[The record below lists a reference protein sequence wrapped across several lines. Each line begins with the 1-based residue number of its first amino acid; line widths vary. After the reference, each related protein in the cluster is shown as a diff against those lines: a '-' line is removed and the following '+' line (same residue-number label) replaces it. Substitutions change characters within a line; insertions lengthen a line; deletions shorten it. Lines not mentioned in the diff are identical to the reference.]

1 MEEVKDE
8 FKIVEVKDY
17 NQFEKKINIAKE
29 NGENALIVE
38 PLFRIYPK
46 KDVKFEKGWC
56 IISWKIIRNLYS
68 PEPIK
73 ADRVN
78 QIVTVGEISF
88 NPFPQENEEKKQF
101 FLKSKLE
108 YNEKFSREQY
118 SVKLCEMFLDLNNT
132 ENQKK
137 YLREILTENQVE
149 NLYETLENPFDSI
162 FEKDIASL
170 MKVKG
175 LGEKTIETLIGKYNS
190 HLEKSIL
197 LVELAELELSDE
209 QINTMLTGVD
219 NFSELIMTM
228 RRNPYLLA
236 KKIPRLGFLKADM
249 YAKKLGFDLT
259 SVLRVGSYIQYFL
272 NDNLENGNAW
282 VYAYELNQAMEKDLD
297 LDINFK
303 EFSMDEKLTNGYTK
317 DNNIAEAM
325 YRLENSN
332 TIIIRNNVNPDMR
345 RIVLSYYVKIEK
357 DIAEKLANISF
368 YKYEKTIA
376 DADIRLKEMEEL
388 TGLSC
393 NEKQKLAIKYALEEK
408 ILIITGK
415 AGTGKSHTLK
425 NLLAALNEEKIC
437 ENLPSNILKRNNGE
451 KIDYSKAILVSF
463 TGKAVARMAAASG
476 IEAKTI
482 NRLICEIKSKSKE
495 KIEQDIIIIDEF
507 TMTPVELFKEFLQY
521 INPNSKL
528 ILLGD
533 IHQLQSIGAGNLG
546 YDLLNFEGIKHIVLT
561 ENMRQDGE
569 SKIIEFCDKILLG
582 KPFLSSF
589 QSGDDCD
596 FFVSNSSE
604 NLKEN
609 ILNRFKEMWHN
620 NIIENK
626 QDFLFLSPV
635 KEKGDLSCLSL
646 NKAIQEIINPQSMID
661 EFVKKEI
668 PITYKNE
675 ARNYTL
681 RVGDIVINLVNNYEA
696 KNINLSTFKLAK
708 EKGMAINWKEE
719 KMNFIEK
726 YITDN
731 PKELEKQENT
741 IADGNKGK
749 VLMETA
755 IFNGWLGELVYLDEV
770 NKEGIFKFNEG
781 SGLYVFDF
789 EDIKDKITLG
799 YSISTHKS
807 QGGEWKYLFFALDF
821 SSYNLLMR
829 EILYTSASRAKKF
842 LYCSVNEKAFNLALK
857 QVDTKVRRS
866 ELLEHL
872 GKEYKK
878 L

>member
-1 MEEVKDE
+1 MEEIKE
-8 FKIVEVKDY
+8 ELKIAEVKDY

-46 KDVKFEKGWC
+46 KDVKFGKGWC

-78 QIVTVGEISF
+78 QIVTAGEISF

-162 FEKDIASL
+162 FEKDVVSL

-209 QINTMLTGVD
+209 QINTLLTGVD

-228 RRNPYLLA
+228 RRNPYSLA

-259 SVLRVGSYIQYFL
+259 SVLRIGSYIQFFL
-272 NDNLENGNAW
+272 SDNLENGNAW

-303 EFSMDEKLTNGYTK
+303 EFTMDEKLTNGHIK
-317 DNNIAEAM
+317 DNNIAEAI
-325 YRLENSN
+325 YRLEKGN
-332 TIIIRNNVNPDMR
+332 TIVIRNNVNPDMR
-345 RIVLSYYVKIEK
+345 RIVLSYYVDVEK
-357 DIAEKLANISF
+357 EIAEKLANISF
-368 YKYEKTIA
+368 YKYEKTIV

-437 ENLPSNILKRNNGE
+437 TNLPSNIAKENNGE

-463 TGKAVARMAAASG
+463 TGKAVARMATASG

-482 NRLICEIKSKSKE
+482 NRLMCELKQKNKE
-495 KIEQDIIIIDEF
+495 KIEQDIVIIDEF
-507 TMTPVELFKEFLQY
+507 TMTPIELFKEFLKY
-521 INPNSKL
+521 INPSSKL

-546 YDLLNFEGIKHIVLT
+546 YDLLNFSKIKHIVLT

-589 QSGDDCD
+589 QPGDDCD

-609 ILNRFKEMWHN
+609 ILNTFKNMWDN
-620 NIIENK
+620 NTIENK

-635 KEKGDLSCLSL
+635 KEKGELSCLSL

-681 RVGDIVINLVNNYEA
+681 RVGDIVINLVNNYETR
-696 KNINLSTFKLAK
+696 NINLSTFKLAK
-708 EKGMAINWKEE
+708 EKGMSINWKEE
-719 KMNFIEK
+719 KMNFVEK
-726 YITDN
+726 YIADN
-731 PKELEKQENT
+731 PKELEKQDST
-741 IADGNKGK
+741 IADANRGK
-749 VLMETA
+749 LLMETA
-755 IFNGWLGELVYLDEV
+755 IYNGWLGELVYLDEI

-872 GKEYKK
+872 EKEYC

>member
-8 FKIVEVKDY
+8 FKIVETKDY

-78 QIVTVGEISF
+78 QIVTVGEIAF
-88 NPFPQENEEKKQF
+88 NPFPLENEEKKQF
-101 FLKSKLE
+101 FLKCKLE

-118 SVKLCEMFLDLNNT
+118 STKLCEMFLDLNNT

-149 NLYETLENPFDSI
+149 NMYETLENPFDSI
-162 FEKDIASL
+162 FEKDIVSL

-175 LGEKTIETLIGKYNS
+175 LGEKTIENLIGKYNS

-209 QINTMLTGVD
+209 QIDTMLTGVE

-228 RRNPYLLA
+228 RRNPYSLI

-259 SVLRVGSYIQYFL
+259 SVLRIGSYIQYFL
-272 NDNLENGNAW
+272 HDNLENGNAW

-303 EFSMDEKLTNGYTK
+303 EFNMDEKLTNGYTK
-317 DNNIAEAM
+317 DNNIAETI
-325 YRLENSN
+325 YRLENGGE
-332 TIIIRNNVNPDMR
+332 IVVRNNENSDMR
-345 RIVLSYYVKIEK
+345 RIVLSYYVDIEK
-357 DIAEKLANISF
+357 KIAERLANIS
-368 YKYEKTIA
+368 YYEYEKTIE
-376 DADIRLKEMEEL
+376 DAEIRLKEMEEI

-393 NEKQKLAIKYALEEK
+393 NEKQKLAIKYALKEK

-425 NLLAALNEEKIC
+425 NLLAALNEEKISQ
-437 ENLPSNILKRNNGE
+437 NLPSNIQKRENQEDEN
-451 KIDYSKAILVSF
+451 YSKAILVSF

-482 NRLICEIKSKSKE
+482 NRLIVELKSKSKE

-507 TMTPVELFKEFLQY
+507 TMTPVELFCEFLSY
-521 INPNSKL
+521 IKPSSKL

-546 YDLLNFEGIKHIVLT
+546 YDLLNFDGIKHIVLT

-569 SKIIEFCDKILLG
+569 SKIIEFCDKILAG
-582 KPFLSSF
+582 KPFLSTF
-589 QSGDDCD
+589 QPGDDCD
-596 FFVSNSSE
+596 FFVSNNSE
-604 NLKEN
+604 SLKEN
-609 ILNRFKEMWHN
+609 ILKTFKEMWDN
-620 NIIENK
+620 NTIENK

-635 KEKGDLSCLSL
+635 KEKGELSCLSL
-646 NKAIQEIINPQSMID
+646 NKAIQEIINPQSMIN
-661 EFVKKEI
+661 EFLKKEI
-668 PITYKNE
+668 PIEYKNE
-675 ARNYTL
+675 VRNYTL
-681 RVGDIVINLVNNYEA
+681 RVGDIVINLVNNYTA
-696 KNINLSTFKLAK
+696 KNINLSLFKRLRNENANI
-708 EKGMAINWKEE
+708 GWKEE
-719 KMNFIEK
+719 KIKFIED
-726 YITDN
+726 YISEN
-731 PKELEKQENT
+731 PNEVDKQEKN
-741 IADGNKGK
+741 IEEKNKEK
-749 VLMETA
+749 LSMETA

-821 SSYNLLMR
+821 SSYSLLMR

-866 ELLEHL
+866 ELLQHL
-872 GKEYKK
+872 EKEYKK